1 MASGFATT
9 GTVNFSRGSTEFDL
23 DLNRQSPITT
33 EQLGHMFHVRQDT
46 IWLASQ
52 FDNRAYFPQDGAF
65 DLRAER
71 FPTLTTLTV
80 QGQPAEADNH
90 TSTRSQQQTVTLSST
105 PARSQWSGWTS
116 VAGSSQNTIRSKPT
130 ASSGYP
136 LKTVQARILRF
147 DGGKPQFERVGQ
159 VFVNITD
166 YPELGEIIVKV

>member
-1 MASGFATT
+1 MK
-9 GTVNFSRGSTEFDL
+9 NGSNICF
-23 DLNRQSPITT
+23 LNGWREKKTKNEWRENALT
-33 EQLGHMFHVRQDT
+33 
-46 IWLASQ
+46 
-52 FDNRAYFPQDGAF
+52 
-65 DLRAER
+65 
-71 FPTLTTLTV
+71 PTLTTLTV

-116 VAGSSQNTIRSKPT
+116 VAGYSQNTIRSKLT

-136 LKTVQARILRF
+136 LKIVQARILRF

-166 YPELGEIIVKV
+166 YGKVSRVGRNHCESIGEKRGWS